1 MIEIKMSKEINFK
14 GFTFIEGFPGTG
26 LVGPM
31 AISYIIDKLGLSYAG
46 YMDSSAFP
54 PLVSVHG
61 GMPMKP
67 VRIYYSDKYKI
78 CTIFAEFAIPVNM
91 IYELSEM
98 LYKFIKDNK
107 FSRIVSIGGVPNQNS
122 ASQKTFAIAST
133 PSLQKLAKDSGLS
146 IISDGVSI
154 GVSALLLSS
163 AVLDAMD
170 DIDILIPV
178 TSEIVDPKYA
188 EVAIQALNKMMN
200 LSIDISD
207 LEKEAKEVEAK
218 IRDLMKKGK
227 DTHDNYK
234 KVVSDTSPSMYA

>member
-1 MIEIKMSKEINFK
+1 MLKEKDFK
-14 GFTFIEGFPGTG
+14 GYTFIEGFPGTG

-46 YMDSSAFP
+46 YIDSNDFP

-61 GMPMKP
+61 GTPMKP

-78 CTIFAEFAIPVNM
+78 CTVFAEFAIPINI
-91 IYELSEM
+91 IYELSQQ

-107 FSRIVSIGGVPNQNS
+107 FSRIVSIGGIPQQNTTL
-122 ASQKTFAIAST
+122 QKAFAIAST
-133 PSLQKLAKDSGLS
+133 PSLQKLAKGSGLNL
-146 IISDGVSI
+146 ISDGVSI
-154 GVSALLLSS
+154 GVSALLLSN
-163 AVLDAMD
+163 AVLDNMD
-170 DIDILIPV
+170 DVDILIPV
-178 TSEIVDPKYA
+178 ASDIVDPKYA
-188 EVAIQALNKMMN
+188 EIAILALNKMIS

-207 LEKEAKEVEAK
+207 LEKEAKEVETK

-234 KVVSDTSPSMYA
+234 KVVNDTSPSMYA